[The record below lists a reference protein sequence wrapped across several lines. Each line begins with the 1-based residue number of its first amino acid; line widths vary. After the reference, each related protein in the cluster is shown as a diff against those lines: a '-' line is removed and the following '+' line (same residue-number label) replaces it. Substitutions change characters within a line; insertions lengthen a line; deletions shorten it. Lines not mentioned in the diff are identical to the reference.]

1 MIILNDSSV
10 LTFIIYTIISSVC
23 SFFIVY
29 FFMPRAIKSLTSKGK
44 VVQDYHK
51 PQKPN
56 IPRPAGPI
64 LIMGIIIPMTIIY
77 LFTFSMEILAILF
90 TTIIA
95 FCVGYIDDK
104 KVMPGWFKPIALIV
118 SALPIIILGVYDT
131 NLNLIFGNAFIPILY
146 IPLILIAI
154 PVVGNTINS
163 IDVLNGVVSGFM
175 LITCIPL
182 IISVYIFGNIEVF
195 VSAISLFFINLAF
208 YKYHKFPSKIFPG
221 DSGTLM
227 LGAMYGAIAIIGK
240 SELIAIIAL
249 LPAIFNSFLFLSSV
263 KRVVE
268 HREITTRPTFLTDD
282 FKLDASKDK
291 KAPITLLRL
300 ILVDGPLTEKELATK
315 IFKLGIF
322 SSCLALISIVIQYY
336 FVIGIGG

>member
-64 LIMGIIIPMTIIY
+64 LIMGIIIPMIIIY

-104 KVMPGWFKPIALIV
+104 KVMPGWFKPVALIV

-131 NLNLIFGNAFIPILY
+131 NLNLIFGDAFIPILY
-146 IPLILIAI
+146 IQ
-154 PVVGNTINS
+154 
-163 IDVLNGVVSGFM
+163 
-175 LITCIPL
+175 L
-182 IISVYIFGNIEVF
+182 IISVYIFGSIEVF
-195 VSAISLFFINLAF
+195 VSAVSLFFINLAF

-336 FVIGIGG
+336 FVIGISG